1 MAAQEIAEVIQL
13 LNAVE
18 KADGRKPLNNH
29 LWIDL
34 RLGGRAGFAGLTA
47 RDPKTSQPIAYCQ
60 ISRGNGS
67 WSLDLVVHPNFRT
80 QTLEIGK
87 SLFTDATKIISEE
100 GGGHVHWWVCG
111 PSEIDQQ
118 LADLFSFKAGRN
130 LLQMRV
136 ELPLSPEVL
145 SATKSIQTRSF
156 VVGAD
161 DAAWLTVNNRA
172 FAQHPEQG
180 GWTTEV
186 LRSRQSEKWF
196 DPNGFLLHHIKTNAT
211 DQLAGFCWTK
221 IDKDTDPSVGEI
233 YVIAVDP
240 QFHGQGLGRALT
252 VAGLNHLAKANATT
266 GMLFVDRDN
275 DAAVMTYTKLGFT
288 IHDIEQAFVG
298 EISSHI

>member
-1 MAAQEIAEVIQL
+1 
-13 LNAVE
+13 
-18 KADGRKPLNNH
+18 
-29 LWIDL
+29 
-34 RLGGRAGFAGLTA
+34 
-47 RDPKTSQPIAYCQ
+47 
-60 ISRGNGS
+60 
-67 WSLDLVVHPNFRT
+67 
-80 QTLEIGK
+80 
-87 SLFTDATKIISEE
+87 
-100 GGGHVHWWVCG
+100 
-111 PSEIDQQ
+111 
-118 LADLFSFKAGRN
+118 
-130 LLQMRV
+130 MRV
-136 ELPLSPEVL
+136 KLPLSPEVL

-298 EISSHI
+298 EIPSHI

>member
-1 MAAQEIAEVIQL
+1 MIEFDVKRSMAAQEIAEVIQL

-67 WSLDLVVHPNFRT
+67 WSLDLVVHPNFRK

-136 ELPLSPEVL
+136 KLPLYPEVL

-161 DAAWLTVNNRA
+161 DAAWLTVNNR
-172 FAQHPEQG
+172 
-180 GWTTEV
+180 
-186 LRSRQSEKWF
+186 
-196 DPNGFLLHHIKTNAT
+196 
-211 DQLAGFCWTK
+211 
-221 IDKDTDPSVGEI
+221 
-233 YVIAVDP
+233 
-240 QFHGQGLGRALT
+240 
-252 VAGLNHLAKANATT
+252 
-266 GMLFVDRDN
+266 
-275 DAAVMTYTKLGFT
+275 
-288 IHDIEQAFVG
+288 
-298 EISSHI
+298 